1 MNRKPIRLA
10 VASLVA
16 VLSVLG
22 MTQAGAVSGA
32 VTARGDNT
40 WCC

>member
-1 MNRKPIRLA
+1 MNRKPVRLA

-22 MTQAGAVSGA
+22 MSQAAPAGSAPA
-32 VTARGDNT
+32 ARGTGN

>member
-1 MNRKPIRLA
+1 MNRKPVRLA

-22 MTQAGAVSGA
+22 ISQVAPATS
-32 VTARGDNT
+32 ARARTGT
-40 WCC
+40 RSWCC

>member
-1 MNRKPIRLA
+1 MNRKPVRLA

-22 MTQAGAVSGA
+22 ISQAAPSAGS
-32 VTARGDNT
+32 VTAARTGN